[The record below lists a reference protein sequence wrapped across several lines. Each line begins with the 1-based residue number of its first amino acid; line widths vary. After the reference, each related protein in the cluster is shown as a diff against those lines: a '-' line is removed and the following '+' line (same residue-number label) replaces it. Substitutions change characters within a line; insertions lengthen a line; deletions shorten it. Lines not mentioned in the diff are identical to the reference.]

1 MIALE
6 YAPSFLRQLEKFP
19 RALQQETLEKV
30 RLFKDK
36 KNHRQLEVHKLKGKL
51 KEKWSFSVNYSYRV
65 VFKWLPNKSAGLLTV
80 GDHDIYKYWAN
91 RLAPLTPQRML
102 RGCHRS
108 ILSPCRNSWIDFQ
121 VRSRVANI

>member
-6 YAPSFLRQLEKFP
+6 YAPSFLRQLGKLP
-19 RALQQETLEKV
+19 PALQQETLEKV

-80 GDHDIYKYWAN
+80 GDHDIYK
-91 RLAPLTPQRML
+91 
-102 RGCHRS
+102 
-108 ILSPCRNSWIDFQ
+108 
-121 VRSRVANI
+121 